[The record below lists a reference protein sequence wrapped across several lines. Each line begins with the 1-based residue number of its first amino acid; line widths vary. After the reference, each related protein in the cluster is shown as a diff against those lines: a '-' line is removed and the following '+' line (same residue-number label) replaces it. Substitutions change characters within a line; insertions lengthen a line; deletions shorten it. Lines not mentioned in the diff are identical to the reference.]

1 MEVPFVIKFIETKW
15 HDKQTLVSVSESEYS
30 LKLEHTGNNVFSA
43 HTTIYPKVDELHFA
57 QLAIKT
63 KHGDKSPPYIAMP
76 NGERKQLES
85 IIDPA
90 SNSVWWVEPA
100 HWDTKQGV
108 WRSEARR
115 TAGRITFFIGN
126 STLKLDIDISEQTK
140 SDLSRYL
147 SDFKAD
153 LWELI
158 LDENSHISGDAK
170 NSQVAA
176 IDQKALALVA
186 SILSNAQTILKKPK
200 VELKEIQ
207 ALKPAKEVRPV
218 PRTFM
223 EICTKGSRKHLTSRA
238 SQPSYNVPENQYVMY
253 VVSCTLN
260 IVKQLVR
267 VAESKA
273 NRFSGAVEK
282 LNERLDSLKDYRSIN
297 RDLVVKDLERLK
309 KRFDTEAIND
319 ELADQLAEINANR
332 YFSPNLSAKGYL
344 RLEKATGSEAEWWA
358 KIKPSLSDD
367 WQQFEQGGYTIFSSG
382 SPYASL
388 FKSYSDYEMVA
399 IIPVPSRRGA
409 ASILRPEFIS
419 QLTLLADSASL
430 RRDKDNFAKL
440 RAHGIELSQN
450 NWKTKLTPE
459 EFSEQEKERATIRKR
474 LSYFA
479 SVREKVGIVLHEL
492 APKIKPFQQVEK
504 EWRQFKVKSK
514 STFPNSMT
522 FVQNPAYQA
531 VHSGFKKLKEQIGLV
546 DEDILLSLEKIE
558 AIGLVNM
565 PLLYERWCLLQ
576 IIKVLTQALRYQPE
590 DNWKRKLIA
599 NIQGNEEQIKIQFT
613 NPSISRTITLQYEP
627 LLDNG
632 KRPDFVLDVE
642 ATTKSGYQIS
652 KRLVVDAKYYSAAYL
667 KHRGGIGGVIHELY
681 SVKDYSEGQENSVFV
696 LHPVLEAVEKVVSPQ
711 EWAKDSYLG
720 ELSMFDWEPAYHERQ
735 ATSYGAVCANPMKS
749 QRYLDE
755 IQRMLG
761 MFLQYGLENNKTFH
775 GESDDTQAINFCVS
789 CGSEKV
795 VDVTNSIRA
804 NQEKRWY
811 QCNECTQFTVYTHCG
826 TCNTRLI
833 KNGEYWTYLSLM
845 PMSSI
850 NIKCPICESP
860 IQHVFSLEACHHS
873 FSG

>member
-1 MEVPFVIKFIETKW
+1 MEAPFVIKFIETKW

-30 LKLEHTGNNVFSA
+30 LKLEHTGNNSFSA
-43 HTTIYPKVDELHFA
+43 HTTIYPKVDELRFA

-63 KHGDKSPPYIAMP
+63 KYGNQSPPYIAMP
-76 NGERKQLES
+76 NGDRKQLES
-85 IIDPA
+85 ITDPA
-90 SNSVWWVEPA
+90 SNAVWWVEPT
-100 HWDTKQGV
+100 HWDAKQRV
-108 WRSEARR
+108 CRSEARR
-115 TAGRITFFIGN
+115 TAGQITFVIGS

-158 LDENSHISGDAK
+158 LDENSHITGDAK

-176 IDQKALALVA
+176 IGQEALSLVA

-200 VELKEIQ
+200 VELKEVQ

-238 SQPSYNVPENQYVMY
+238 SEPSYNVPENQYVLY
-253 VVSCTLN
+253 VVSSTLS

-267 VAESKA
+267 VAESKKS
-273 NRFSGAVEK
+273 RFSGAIEK
-282 LNERLDSLKDYRSIN
+282 LNERLSELKGYKKVN
-297 RDLVVKDLERLK
+297 RDLLVKDLERLK
-309 KRFDTEAIND
+309 RLYDVDYINE
-319 ELADQLAEINANR
+319 ELSKSLALVNTTNKIPSLQTNN
-332 YFSPNLSAKGYL
+332 GYI
-344 RLEKATGSEAEWWA
+344 RLEGVTKERDGWFIQLKYSADGTWQALEDG
-358 KIKPSLSDD
+358 KFTILKPSLPYFRLFQKESEYEIRANLPLSD
-367 WQQFEQGGYTIFSSG
+367 SS
-382 SPYASL
+382 P
-388 FKSYSDYEMVA
+388 
-399 IIPVPSRRGA
+399 R
-409 ASILRPEFIS
+409 ASILTTSYIAQMKICKDSIAIHKARDSFRDQKEKGVNLS
-419 QLTLLADSASL
+419 KNDWKAELT
-430 RRDKDNFAKL
+430 KE
-440 RAHGIELSQN
+440 EL
-450 NWKTKLTPE
+450 T
-459 EFSEQEKERATIRKR
+459 EQEKERTTIRKR

-479 SVREKVGIVLHEL
+479 TEHEKVGIVHQVL

-504 EWRQFKVKSK
+504 ELRQCKVKSK

-531 VHSGFKKLKEQIGLV
+531 VHSGFKKLKEQIGLA
-546 DEDILLSLEKIE
+546 DEDILLSLEKVE

-576 IIKVLTQALRYQPE
+576 IIKVLTHAFRYQPE

-599 NIQGNEEQIKIQFT
+599 NIQGNEEQISIQFF
-613 NPSISRTITLQYEP
+613 NPSVSRTITLQYEP
-627 LLDNG
+627 FLANG

-642 ATTKSGYQIS
+642 AITKSGYQIS

-667 KHRGGIGGVIHELY
+667 KQRGGIGGVIHELY
-681 SVKDYSEGQENSVFV
+681 KVKDYSEGQENNVFV
-696 LHPVLEAVEKVVSPQ
+696 LHPVLDAVEKVVSPQ

-735 ATSYGAVCANPMKS
+735 ATNYGAVCANPMKS

-761 MFLQYGLENNKTFH
+761 MFLQYGIEDNTPTRA
-775 GESDDTQAINFCVS
+775 ESDDTQAINFCVS

-795 VDVTNSIRA
+795 SDVTNSMRS
-804 NQEKRWY
+804 NHQKRWY
-811 QCNECTQFTVYTHCG
+811 RCNECTQFTVYNHCG

-850 NIKCPICESP
+850 NIKCPSCESP
-860 IQHVFSLEACHHS
+860 V
-873 FSG
+873 

>member
-1 MEVPFVIKFIETKW
+1 METPFVIKFIETKW

-30 LKLEHTGNNVFSA
+30 LKLEQTGNNAFSA
-43 HTTIYPKVDELHFA
+43 HTTIYPKVDELRFA

-63 KHGDKSPPYIAMP
+63 KQGDQSPPYIVMP
-76 NGERKQLES
+76 NGDRKQLES
-85 IIDPA
+85 ITDPA
-90 SNSVWWVEPA
+90 SNAVWWVEPA
-100 HWDTKQGV
+100 HWDAKQRV

-115 TAGRITFFIGN
+115 TAGQITFVIGN

-158 LDENSHISGDAK
+158 LDENSHITGDAK

-176 IDQKALALVA
+176 IDQEALSLVA

-238 SQPSYNVPENQYVMY
+238 SEPSYNVPENQYVLY
-253 VVSCTLN
+253 VVLSTLS
-260 IVKQLVR
+260 IVKQLVK
-267 VAESKA
+267 VAESKKS
-273 NRFSGAVEK
+273 RFSGAIEK
-282 LNERLDSLKDYRSIN
+282 LNERLDSLKDYRIIN

-309 KRFDTEAIND
+309 KRFDTEVINA
-319 ELADQLAEINANR
+319 ELASQLGEINANK
-332 YFSPNLSAKGYL
+332 YFSQNHAAKGYL
-344 RLEKATGSEAEWWA
+344 RLEKTTGSENEWWA
-358 KIKPSLSDD
+358 KIKPSQHDD
-367 WQQFEQGGYTIFSSG
+367 WQQFELDGYTIFSSG
-382 SPYASL
+382 EYYASL
-388 FKSYSDYEMVA
+388 FQPYSDYDMVA
-399 IIPVPSRRGA
+399 IMPPPSRRGT
-409 ASILRPEFIS
+409 ASILYPEYIS
-419 QLTLLADSASL
+419 KLTILADSRSL
-430 RRDKDNFAKL
+430 LRDKEKFSKL
-440 RAHGIELSQN
+440 REQGIALNEN
-450 NWKTKLTPE
+450 GWKTKLTPE
-459 EFSEQEKERATIRKR
+459 ELSEQEKERETIRKR

-479 SVREKVGIVLHEL
+479 SEHEKVGIVHQVL

-504 EWRQFKVKSK
+504 EWRQCKVKSK

-531 VHSGFKKLKEQIGLV
+531 VHSGFKKLKEQIGLA

-565 PLLYERWCLLQ
+565 PLIYERWCLLQ
-576 IIKVLTQALRYQPE
+576 IIKVLTQAFRYLPE

-599 NIQGNEEQIKIQFT
+599 NIQGNEEQISIQFF
-613 NPSISRTITLQYEP
+613 NPNVSRKVTLQYEP
-627 LLDNG
+627 FLANG

-642 ATTKSGYQIS
+642 AITKSGNQIS

-667 KHRGGIGGVIHELY
+667 KLRGGIGGVIHELY
-681 SVKDYSEGQENSVFV
+681 NGKDYSECQENSVFV
-696 LHPVLEAVEKVVSPQ
+696 LHPVLDAVEKVVSPQ

-720 ELSMFDWEPAYHERQ
+720 ELSMFDWEPAYHQRQ
-735 ATSYGAVCANPMKS
+735 ATNYGAVCANPMKS

-761 MFLQYGLENNKTFH
+761 MFLQYGIEDNTSFR
-775 GESDDTQAINFCVS
+775 GASDDTALLQS
-789 CGSEKV
+789 
-795 VDVTNSIRA
+795 
-804 NQEKRWY
+804 
-811 QCNECTQFTVYTHCG
+811 
-826 TCNTRLI
+826 
-833 KNGEYWTYLSLM
+833 
-845 PMSSI
+845 
-850 NIKCPICESP
+850 
-860 IQHVFSLEACHHS
+860 
-873 FSG
+873 

>member
-1 MEVPFVIKFIETKW
+1 
-15 HDKQTLVSVSESEYS
+15 
-30 LKLEHTGNNVFSA
+30 
-43 HTTIYPKVDELHFA
+43 
-57 QLAIKT
+57 
-63 KHGDKSPPYIAMP
+63 MP
-76 NGERKQLES
+76 NGDRKQLES
-85 IIDPA
+85 ITDPA
-90 SNSVWWVEPA
+90 SNAVWWVEPA
-100 HWDTKQGV
+100 HWDAKQRV

-115 TAGRITFFIGN
+115 TAGQITFVIGN

-158 LDENSHISGDAK
+158 LDENSHITGDAK

-176 IDQKALALVA
+176 IDQEALSLVA

-238 SQPSYNVPENQYVMY
+238 SEPSYNVPENQYVLY
-253 VVSCTLN
+253 VVSSTLS
-260 IVKQLVR
+260 IVKQLVK
-267 VAESKA
+267 VAESKKS
-273 NRFSGAVEK
+273 RFSGAIEK
-282 LNERLDSLKDYRSIN
+282 LNERLDSLKDYRIIN

-309 KRFDTEAIND
+309 KRFDTEVINA
-319 ELADQLAEINANR
+319 ELASQLGEINANK
-332 YFSPNLSAKGYL
+332 YFSTNHAAKGYL
-344 RLEKATGSEAEWWA
+344 RLEKTTGSENEWWA
-358 KIKPSLSDD
+358 KIKPSQHDD
-367 WQQFEQGGYTIFSSG
+367 WQQFELDGYTIFSSG
-382 SPYASL
+382 EYYASL
-388 FKSYSDYEMVA
+388 FQPYSDYDMVA
-399 IIPVPSRRGA
+399 IMPPPSRRGT
-409 ASILRPEFIS
+409 ASILYPEYIS
-419 QLTLLADSASL
+419 KLTILADSRSL
-430 RRDKDNFAKL
+430 LRDKEKFSKL
-440 RAHGIELSQN
+440 REQGIALNEN
-450 NWKTKLTPE
+450 GWKTKLTPE
-459 EFSEQEKERATIRKR
+459 ELSEQEKERETIRKR

-479 SVREKVGIVLHEL
+479 SEHEKVGIVHQVL

-504 EWRQFKVKSK
+504 EWRQCKVKSK

-531 VHSGFKKLKEQIGLV
+531 VHSGFKKLKEQIGLA

-565 PLLYERWCLLQ
+565 PLIYERWCLLQ
-576 IIKVLTQALRYQPE
+576 IIKVLTQAFRYLPE

-599 NIQGNEEQIKIQFT
+599 NIQGNEEQISIQFF
-613 NPSISRTITLQYEP
+613 NPNVSRKVTLQYEP
-627 LLDNG
+627 FLANG

-642 ATTKSGYQIS
+642 AITKSGNQIS

-667 KHRGGIGGVIHELY
+667 KLRGGIGGVIHELY
-681 SVKDYSEGQENSVFV
+681 NGKDYSECQENSVFV
-696 LHPVLEAVEKVVSPQ
+696 LHPVLDAVEKVVSPQ

-720 ELSMFDWEPAYHERQ
+720 ELSMFDWEPAYHQRQ
-735 ATSYGAVCANPMKS
+735 ATNYGAVCANPMKS

-761 MFLQYGLENNKTFH
+761 MFLQYGIEDNTSFR
-775 GESDDTQAINFCVS
+775 GASDDTHAVNFCVS

-795 VDVTNSIRA
+795 VDVTKSMSSN
-804 NQEKRWY
+804 NQKRWY
-811 QCNECTQFTVYTHCG
+811 RCNECTHFTVYTHCG

-850 NIKCPICESP
+850 NIKCPNCESP
-860 IQHVFSLEACHHS
+860 V
-873 FSG
+873 

>member
-1 MEVPFVIKFIETKW
+1 MEAPFVIKFIETKW
-15 HDKQTLVSVSESEYS
+15 HDKQTLVSVSESKYS
-30 LKLEHTGNNVFSA
+30 LKLEQVGNNAFSA
-43 HTTIYPKVDELHFA
+43 HTTIYPKVDELRFA

-63 KHGDKSPPYIAMP
+63 KHGDQLPPYIAMP
-76 NGERKQLES
+76 NGERRQLES

-90 SNSVWWVEPA
+90 SNAVWWVEPA
-100 HWDTKQGV
+100 HWDAKQRV

-115 TAGRITFFIGN
+115 TAGQITFVIGS
-126 STLKLDIDISEQTK
+126 STLKLDIDISEKTK

-147 SDFKAD
+147 LDFKAD

-158 LDENSHISGDAK
+158 LDENSHITGDAK

-176 IDQKALALVA
+176 IDQEALSLIA
-186 SILSNAQTILKKPK
+186 SILTNAQTILKKPK
-200 VELKEIQ
+200 VELKEVQ

-238 SQPSYNVPENQYVMY
+238 SEPSYNVPENQYVSY
-253 VVSCTLN
+253 VVSSTLS
-260 IVKQLVR
+260 IVKQLAR
-267 VAESKA
+267 VAESKTS
-273 NRFSGAVEK
+273 RFSSAVEK

-297 RDLVVKDLERLK
+297 RDLVVKDLKRLK
-309 KRFDTEAIND
+309 KQCSIE
-319 ELADQLAEINANR
+319 EINHELEDK
-332 YFSPNLSAKGYL
+332 LSQINSNISLQHLNVTTSYVK
-344 RLEKATGSEAEWWA
+344 LENPTNPTNSENKWWA
-358 KIKPSLSDD
+358 KVKYSLHAE
-367 WQQFEQGGYTIFSSG
+367 WQQFEHDGYTILSSG
-382 SPYASL
+382 SMYSSV
-388 FKSYSDYEMVA
+388 FKSNCSYEIDA
-399 IIPVPSRRGA
+399 LFPAPSKRGK
-409 ASILRPEFIS
+409 ASILFPKYIS
-419 QLTLLADSASL
+419 RLTLLSDSLSL
-430 RRDKDNFAKL
+430 QSDRDNFTKL
-440 RAHGIELSQN
+440 RDQGTILNEN
-450 NWKTKLTPE
+450 GWKTKLTPK

-479 SVREKVGIVLHEL
+479 TEREKVRMVHQVL

-504 EWRQFKVKSK
+504 EWRQCKVKSK

-531 VHSGFKKLKEQIGLV
+531 VHSGFKKLKERIGLA

-558 AIGLVNM
+558 AIGLLNM

-590 DNWKRKLIA
+590 ENWKRKLIA
-599 NIQGNEEQIKIQFT
+599 NIQGNEEQISIHFF
-613 NPSISRTITLQYEP
+613 NPSVSRTITLQYEP
-627 LLDNG
+627 FLANG

-642 ATTKSGYQIS
+642 ATTKSGNQIS

-667 KHRGGIGGVIHELY
+667 KQRGGIGGVIHELY
-681 SVKDYSEGQENSVFV
+681 CGKDYSEGQANSVFV
-696 LHPVLEAVEKVVSPQ
+696 LHPVLEAVENVVSPQ

-735 ATSYGAVCANPMKS
+735 ATNYGAVCANPMKS

-761 MFLQYGLENNKTFH
+761 MFLQYGIEDNTQFH

-795 VDVTNSIRA
+795 ADVTTSKRSNH
-804 NQEKRWY
+804 QKRWY
-811 QCNECTQFTVYTHCG
+811 RCSECTQFTVYTHCG
-826 TCNTRLI
+826 TCHTRLI

-850 NIKCPICESP
+850 NIKCPNCESP
-860 IQHVFSLEACHHS
+860 AGRERE
-873 FSG
+873 

>member
-1 MEVPFVIKFIETKW
+1 METPFVIKFIETKW

-30 LKLEHTGNNVFSA
+30 LKLEQTGNNAFSA
-43 HTTIYPKVDELHFA
+43 HTTIYPKVDELRFA

-63 KHGDKSPPYIAMP
+63 KQGDQSPPYIVMP
-76 NGERKQLES
+76 NGDRKQLES
-85 IIDPA
+85 ITDPA
-90 SNSVWWVEPA
+90 SNAVWWVEPA
-100 HWDTKQGV
+100 HWDAKQRV

-115 TAGRITFFIGN
+115 TAGQITFVIGN

-158 LDENSHISGDAK
+158 LDENSHITGDAK

-176 IDQKALALVA
+176 IDQEALSLVA

-238 SQPSYNVPENQYVMY
+238 SEPSYNVPENQYVLY
-253 VVSCTLN
+253 VVLSTLS
-260 IVKQLVR
+260 IVKQLVK
-267 VAESKA
+267 VAESKKS
-273 NRFSGAVEK
+273 RFSGAIEK
-282 LNERLDSLKDYRSIN
+282 LNERLDSLKDYRIIN

-309 KRFDTEAIND
+309 KRFDTEVINA
-319 ELADQLAEINANR
+319 ELASQLGEINANK
-332 YFSPNLSAKGYL
+332 YFSQNHAAKGYL
-344 RLEKATGSEAEWWA
+344 RLEKTTGSENEWWA
-358 KIKPSLSDD
+358 KIKPSQHDD
-367 WQQFEQGGYTIFSSG
+367 WQQFELDGYTIFSSG
-382 SPYASL
+382 EYYASL
-388 FKSYSDYEMVA
+388 FQPYSDYDMVA
-399 IIPVPSRRGA
+399 IMPPPSRRGT
-409 ASILRPEFIS
+409 ASILYPEYIS
-419 QLTLLADSASL
+419 KLTILADSRSL
-430 RRDKDNFAKL
+430 LRDKEKFSKL
-440 RAHGIELSQN
+440 REQGIALNEN
-450 NWKTKLTPE
+450 GWKTKLTPE
-459 EFSEQEKERATIRKR
+459 ELSEQEKERETIRKR

-479 SVREKVGIVLHEL
+479 SEHEKVGIVHQVL

-504 EWRQFKVKSK
+504 EWRQCKVKSK

-531 VHSGFKKLKEQIGLV
+531 VHSGFKKLKEQIGLA

-565 PLLYERWCLLQ
+565 PLIYERWCLLQ
-576 IIKVLTQALRYQPE
+576 IIKVLTQAFRYLPE

-599 NIQGNEEQIKIQFT
+599 NIQGNEEQISIQFF
-613 NPSISRTITLQYEP
+613 NPNVSRKVTLQYEP
-627 LLDNG
+627 FLANG

-642 ATTKSGYQIS
+642 AITKSGNQIS

-667 KHRGGIGGVIHELY
+667 KLRGGIGGVIHELY
-681 SVKDYSEGQENSVFV
+681 NGKDYSECQENSVFV
-696 LHPVLEAVEKVVSPQ
+696 LHPVLDAVEKVVSPQ

-720 ELSMFDWEPAYHERQ
+720 ELSMFDWEPAYHQRQ
-735 ATSYGAVCANPMKS
+735 ATNYGAVCANPMKS

-761 MFLQYGLENNKTFH
+761 MFLQYGIEDNTSFR
-775 GESDDTQAINFCVS
+775 GASDDTHAVNFWALLQS
-789 CGSEKV
+789 
-795 VDVTNSIRA
+795 
-804 NQEKRWY
+804 
-811 QCNECTQFTVYTHCG
+811 
-826 TCNTRLI
+826 
-833 KNGEYWTYLSLM
+833 
-845 PMSSI
+845 
-850 NIKCPICESP
+850 
-860 IQHVFSLEACHHS
+860 
-873 FSG
+873 

>member
-1 MEVPFVIKFIETKW
+1 
-15 HDKQTLVSVSESEYS
+15 
-30 LKLEHTGNNVFSA
+30 
-43 HTTIYPKVDELHFA
+43 
-57 QLAIKT
+57 
-63 KHGDKSPPYIAMP
+63 MP
-76 NGERKQLES
+76 NGDRKQLES
-85 IIDPA
+85 ITDPA
-90 SNSVWWVEPA
+90 SNAVWWVEPA
-100 HWDTKQGV
+100 HWDAKQRV

-115 TAGRITFFIGN
+115 TAGQITFVIGN

-158 LDENSHISGDAK
+158 LDENSHITGDAK

-176 IDQKALALVA
+176 IDQEALSLVA

-238 SQPSYNVPENQYVMY
+238 SEPSYNVPENQYVLY
-253 VVSCTLN
+253 VVLSTLS
-260 IVKQLVR
+260 IVKQLVK
-267 VAESKA
+267 VAESKKS
-273 NRFSGAVEK
+273 RFSGAIEK
-282 LNERLDSLKDYRSIN
+282 LNERLDSLKDYRIIN

-309 KRFDTEAIND
+309 KRFDTEVINA
-319 ELADQLAEINANR
+319 ELASQLGEINANK
-332 YFSPNLSAKGYL
+332 YFSQNHAAKGYL
-344 RLEKATGSEAEWWA
+344 RLEKTTGSENEWWA
-358 KIKPSLSDD
+358 KIKPSQHDD
-367 WQQFEQGGYTIFSSG
+367 WQQFELDGYTIFSSG
-382 SPYASL
+382 EYYASL
-388 FKSYSDYEMVA
+388 FQPYSDYDMVA
-399 IIPVPSRRGA
+399 IMPPPSRRGT
-409 ASILRPEFIS
+409 ASILYPEYIS
-419 QLTLLADSASL
+419 KLTILADSRSL
-430 RRDKDNFAKL
+430 LRDKEKFSKL
-440 RAHGIELSQN
+440 REQGIALNEN
-450 NWKTKLTPE
+450 GWKTKLTPE
-459 EFSEQEKERATIRKR
+459 ELSEQEKERETIRKR

-479 SVREKVGIVLHEL
+479 SEHEKVGIVHQVL

-504 EWRQFKVKSK
+504 EWRQCKVKSK

-531 VHSGFKKLKEQIGLV
+531 VHSGFKKLKEQIGLA

-565 PLLYERWCLLQ
+565 PLIYERWCLLQ
-576 IIKVLTQALRYQPE
+576 IIKVLTQAFRYLPE

-599 NIQGNEEQIKIQFT
+599 NIQGNEEQISIQFF
-613 NPSISRTITLQYEP
+613 NPNVSRKVTLQYEP
-627 LLDNG
+627 FLANG

-642 ATTKSGYQIS
+642 AITKSGNQIS

-667 KHRGGIGGVIHELY
+667 KLRGGIGGVIHELY
-681 SVKDYSEGQENSVFV
+681 NGKDYSECQENSVFV
-696 LHPVLEAVEKVVSPQ
+696 LHPVLDAVEKVVSPQ

-720 ELSMFDWEPAYHERQ
+720 ELSMFDWEPAYHQRQ
-735 ATSYGAVCANPMKS
+735 ATNYGAVCANPMKS

-761 MFLQYGLENNKTFH
+761 MFLQYGIEDNTSFR
-775 GESDDTQAINFCVS
+775 GASDDTHAVNFCVS

-795 VDVTNSIRA
+795 VDVTKSMSSN
-804 NQEKRWY
+804 NQKRWY
-811 QCNECTQFTVYTHCG
+811 RCNECTHFTVYTHCG

-850 NIKCPICESP
+850 NIKCPNCESP
-860 IQHVFSLEACHHS
+860 V
-873 FSG
+873 

>member
-1 MEVPFVIKFIETKW
+1 METPFVIKFIETKW

-30 LKLEHTGNNVFSA
+30 LKLEQTGNNAFSA
-43 HTTIYPKVDELHFA
+43 HTTIYPKVDELRFA

-63 KHGDKSPPYIAMP
+63 KQGDQSPPYIVMP
-76 NGERKQLES
+76 NGDRKQLES
-85 IIDPA
+85 ITDPA
-90 SNSVWWVEPA
+90 SNAVWWVEPA
-100 HWDTKQGV
+100 HWDAKQRV

-115 TAGRITFFIGN
+115 TAGQITFVIGN

-158 LDENSHISGDAK
+158 LDENSHITGDAK

-176 IDQKALALVA
+176 IDQEALSLVA

-238 SQPSYNVPENQYVMY
+238 SEPSYNVPENQYVLY
-253 VVSCTLN
+253 VVLSTLS
-260 IVKQLVR
+260 IVKQLVK
-267 VAESKA
+267 VAESKKS
-273 NRFSGAVEK
+273 RFSGAIEK
-282 LNERLDSLKDYRSIN
+282 LNERLDSLKDYRIIN

-309 KRFDTEAIND
+309 KRFDTEVINA
-319 ELADQLAEINANR
+319 ELASQLGEINANK
-332 YFSPNLSAKGYL
+332 YFSQNHAAKGYL
-344 RLEKATGSEAEWWA
+344 RLEKTTGSENEWWA
-358 KIKPSLSDD
+358 KIKPSQHDD
-367 WQQFEQGGYTIFSSG
+367 WQQFELDGYTIFSSG
-382 SPYASL
+382 EYYASL
-388 FKSYSDYEMVA
+388 FQPYSDYDMVA
-399 IIPVPSRRGA
+399 IMPPPSRRGT
-409 ASILRPEFIS
+409 ASILYPEYIS
-419 QLTLLADSASL
+419 KLTILADSRSL
-430 RRDKDNFAKL
+430 LRDKEKFSKL
-440 RAHGIELSQN
+440 REQGIALNEN
-450 NWKTKLTPE
+450 GWKTKLTPE
-459 EFSEQEKERATIRKR
+459 ELSEQEKERETIRKR

-479 SVREKVGIVLHEL
+479 SEHEKVGIVHQVL

-504 EWRQFKVKSK
+504 EWRQCKVKSK

-531 VHSGFKKLKEQIGLV
+531 VHSGFKKLKEQIGLA

-565 PLLYERWCLLQ
+565 PLIYERWCLLQ
-576 IIKVLTQALRYQPE
+576 IIKVLTQAFRYLPE

-599 NIQGNEEQIKIQFT
+599 NIQGNEEQISIQFF
-613 NPSISRTITLQYEP
+613 NPNVSRKVTLQYEP
-627 LLDNG
+627 FLANG

-642 ATTKSGYQIS
+642 AITKSGNQIS

-667 KHRGGIGGVIHELY
+667 KLRGGIGGVIHELY
-681 SVKDYSEGQENSVFV
+681 NGKDYSECQENSVFV
-696 LHPVLEAVEKVVSPQ
+696 LHPVLDAVEKVVSPQ

-720 ELSMFDWEPAYHERQ
+720 ELSMFDWEPAYHQRQ
-735 ATSYGAVCANPMKS
+735 ATNYGAVCANPMKS

-761 MFLQYGLENNKTFH
+761 MFLQYGIEDNTSFR
-775 GESDDTQAINFCVS
+775 GASDDTHAVNFCVS

-795 VDVTNSIRA
+795 VDVTKSMSSN
-804 NQEKRWY
+804 NQKRWY
-811 QCNECTQFTVYTHCG
+811 RCNECTHFTVYTH
-826 TCNTRLI
+826 
-833 KNGEYWTYLSLM
+833 
-845 PMSSI
+845 
-850 NIKCPICESP
+850 
-860 IQHVFSLEACHHS
+860 
-873 FSG
+873 

>member
-1 MEVPFVIKFIETKW
+1 METPFVIKFIETKW

-30 LKLEHTGNNVFSA
+30 LKLEQTGNNAFSA
-43 HTTIYPKVDELHFA
+43 HTTIYPKVDELRFA

-63 KHGDKSPPYIAMP
+63 KQGDQSPPYIVMP
-76 NGERKQLES
+76 NGDRKQLES
-85 IIDPA
+85 ITDPA
-90 SNSVWWVEPA
+90 SNAVWWVEPA
-100 HWDTKQGV
+100 HWDAKQRV

-115 TAGRITFFIGN
+115 TAGQITFVIGN

-158 LDENSHISGDAK
+158 LDENSHITGDAK

-176 IDQKALALVA
+176 IDQEALSLVA

-238 SQPSYNVPENQYVMY
+238 SEPSYNVPENQYVLY
-253 VVSCTLN
+253 VVLSTLS
-260 IVKQLVR
+260 IVKQLVK
-267 VAESKA
+267 VAESKKS
-273 NRFSGAVEK
+273 RFSGAIEK
-282 LNERLDSLKDYRSIN
+282 LNERLDSLKDYRIIN

-309 KRFDTEAIND
+309 KRFDTEVINA
-319 ELADQLAEINANR
+319 ELASQLGEINANK
-332 YFSPNLSAKGYL
+332 YFSQNHAAKGYL
-344 RLEKATGSEAEWWA
+344 RLEKTTGSENEWWA
-358 KIKPSLSDD
+358 KIKPSQHDD
-367 WQQFEQGGYTIFSSG
+367 WQQFELDGYTIFSSG
-382 SPYASL
+382 EYYASL
-388 FKSYSDYEMVA
+388 FQPYSDYDMVA
-399 IIPVPSRRGA
+399 IMPPPSRRGT
-409 ASILRPEFIS
+409 ASILYPEYIS
-419 QLTLLADSASL
+419 KLTILADSRSL
-430 RRDKDNFAKL
+430 LRDKEKFSKL
-440 RAHGIELSQN
+440 REQGIALNEN
-450 NWKTKLTPE
+450 GWKTKLTPE
-459 EFSEQEKERATIRKR
+459 ELSEQEKERETIRKR

-479 SVREKVGIVLHEL
+479 SEHEKVGIVHQVL

-504 EWRQFKVKSK
+504 EWRQCKVKSK

-531 VHSGFKKLKEQIGLV
+531 VHSGFKKLKEQIGLA

-565 PLLYERWCLLQ
+565 PLIYERWCLLQ
-576 IIKVLTQALRYQPE
+576 IIKVLTQAFRYLPE

-599 NIQGNEEQIKIQFT
+599 NIQGNEEQISIQFF
-613 NPSISRTITLQYEP
+613 NPNVSRKVTLQYEP
-627 LLDNG
+627 FLANG

-642 ATTKSGYQIS
+642 AITKSGNQIS

-667 KHRGGIGGVIHELY
+667 KLRGGIGGVIHELY
-681 SVKDYSEGQENSVFV
+681 NGKDYSECQENSVFV
-696 LHPVLEAVEKVVSPQ
+696 LHPVLDAVEKVVSPQ

-720 ELSMFDWEPAYHERQ
+720 ELSMFDWEPAYHQRQ
-735 ATSYGAVCANPMKS
+735 ATNYGAVCANPMKS

-761 MFLQYGLENNKTFH
+761 MFLQYGIEDNTSFR
-775 GESDDTQAINFCVS
+775 GASD
-789 CGSEKV
+789 
-795 VDVTNSIRA
+795 
-804 NQEKRWY
+804 
-811 QCNECTQFTVYTHCG
+811 
-826 TCNTRLI
+826 
-833 KNGEYWTYLSLM
+833 
-845 PMSSI
+845 
-850 NIKCPICESP
+850 
-860 IQHVFSLEACHHS
+860 
-873 FSG
+873 

>member
-1 MEVPFVIKFIETKW
+1 MEAPFVIKFIETKW

-30 LKLEHTGNNVFSA
+30 LKLEQTGNNAFSA
-43 HTTIYPKVDELHFA
+43 HTTIYPKVDELRFA

-63 KHGDKSPPYIAMP
+63 KHGDQSPPYIVMP
-76 NGERKQLES
+76 NGDRKQLES
-85 IIDPA
+85 ITDPA
-90 SNSVWWVEPA
+90 SNAVWWVEPA
-100 HWDTKQGV
+100 HWDAKQRV

-115 TAGRITFFIGN
+115 TAGQITFVIGN

-158 LDENSHISGDAK
+158 LDENSHITGDAK

-176 IDQKALALVA
+176 IDQEALSLVA

-238 SQPSYNVPENQYVMY
+238 SEPSYNVPENQYVLY
-253 VVSCTLN
+253 VVSSTLS

-267 VAESKA
+267 VAESKT

-282 LNERLDSLKDYRSIN
+282 LNERLSELKGYKKVN
-297 RDLVVKDLERLK
+297 RDLLVKDLERLK
-309 KRFDTEAIND
+309 RLYDVDYINE
-319 ELADQLAEINANR
+319 ELSKSLALVNTTNKIPSLQTNN
-332 YFSPNLSAKGYL
+332 GYI
-344 RLEKATGSEAEWWA
+344 RLEGTTKERDGWFIQLKYSADGTWQALEDG
-358 KIKPSLSDD
+358 KFTILKPSLPYFRLFQKESEYEIRANLPLSD
-367 WQQFEQGGYTIFSSG
+367 SS
-382 SPYASL
+382 P
-388 FKSYSDYEMVA
+388 
-399 IIPVPSRRGA
+399 R
-409 ASILRPEFIS
+409 ASILTTSYIAQMKICKDSIAIQKARDSFRDQKEKGVNLS
-419 QLTLLADSASL
+419 KNDWKAELT
-430 RRDKDNFAKL
+430 KE
-440 RAHGIELSQN
+440 EL
-450 NWKTKLTPE
+450 T
-459 EFSEQEKERATIRKR
+459 EQEKERTTIRKR
-474 LSYFA
+474 ISYFA
-479 SVREKVGIVLHEL
+479 NEHEKVGIVHQVL

-504 EWRQFKVKSK
+504 ELRQCKVKSK

-531 VHSGFKKLKEQIGLV
+531 VHSGFKKLKEQIGLA

-576 IIKVLTQALRYQPE
+576 IIKVLTQAFRYQPE

-599 NIQGNEEQIKIQFT
+599 NIQGNDEQISIQFF
-613 NPSISRTITLQYEP
+613 NPSVSRAITLQYEP
-627 LLDNG
+627 FLANG

-642 ATTKSGYQIS
+642 AITKSGNQIS

-667 KHRGGIGGVIHELY
+667 KQRGGIGGVIYELY
-681 SVKDYSEGQENSVFV
+681 NGKDYSECQENSVFV
-696 LHPVLEAVEKVVSPQ
+696 LHPVLDAVEKVVPPQ

-720 ELSMFDWEPAYHERQ
+720 ELSMFDWEPAHHQRQ
-735 ATSYGAVCANPMKS
+735 ATNYGAVCANPMKS

-761 MFLQYGLENNKTFH
+761 MFLQYGIEDNRPSH
-775 GESDDTQAINFCVS
+775 GDSDDVRAVNFCVS

-795 VDVTNSIRA
+795 TDVTNSIRS
-804 NQEKRWY
+804 NQQKRWY
-811 QCNECTQFTVYTHCG
+811 RCNECTQFTVYTHCG
-826 TCNTRLI
+826 NCNTRLI

-850 NIKCPICESP
+850 NIKCPSCESP
-860 IQHVFSLEACHHS
+860 V
-873 FSG
+873 

>member
-1 MEVPFVIKFIETKW
+1 M
-15 HDKQTLVSVSESEYS
+15 
-30 LKLEHTGNNVFSA
+30 
-43 HTTIYPKVDELHFA
+43 
-57 QLAIKT
+57 
-63 KHGDKSPPYIAMP
+63 
-76 NGERKQLES
+76 
-85 IIDPA
+85 
-90 SNSVWWVEPA
+90 
-100 HWDTKQGV
+100 

-115 TAGRITFFIGN
+115 TAGQITFVIGN

-158 LDENSHISGDAK
+158 LDENSHITGDAK

-176 IDQKALALVA
+176 IDQEALSLVA

-238 SQPSYNVPENQYVMY
+238 SEPSYNVPENQYVLY
-253 VVSCTLN
+253 VVLSTLS
-260 IVKQLVR
+260 IVKQLVK
-267 VAESKA
+267 VAESKKS
-273 NRFSGAVEK
+273 RFSGAIEK
-282 LNERLDSLKDYRSIN
+282 LNERLDSLKDYRIIN

-309 KRFDTEAIND
+309 KRFDTEVINA
-319 ELADQLAEINANR
+319 ELASQLGEINANK
-332 YFSPNLSAKGYL
+332 YFSQNHAAKGYL
-344 RLEKATGSEAEWWA
+344 RLEKTTGSENEWWA
-358 KIKPSLSDD
+358 KIKPSQHDD
-367 WQQFEQGGYTIFSSG
+367 WQQFELDGYTIFSSG
-382 SPYASL
+382 EYYASL
-388 FKSYSDYEMVA
+388 FQPYSDYDMVA
-399 IIPVPSRRGA
+399 IMPPPSRRGT
-409 ASILRPEFIS
+409 ASILYPEYIS
-419 QLTLLADSASL
+419 KLTILADSRSL
-430 RRDKDNFAKL
+430 LRDKEKFSKL
-440 RAHGIELSQN
+440 REQGIALNEN
-450 NWKTKLTPE
+450 GWKTKLTPE
-459 EFSEQEKERATIRKR
+459 ELSEQEKERETIRKR

-479 SVREKVGIVLHEL
+479 SEHEKVGIVHQVL

-504 EWRQFKVKSK
+504 EWRQCKVKSK

-531 VHSGFKKLKEQIGLV
+531 VHSGFKKLKEQIGLA

-565 PLLYERWCLLQ
+565 PLIYERWCLLQ
-576 IIKVLTQALRYQPE
+576 IIKVLTQAFRYLPE

-599 NIQGNEEQIKIQFT
+599 NIQGNEEQISIQFF
-613 NPSISRTITLQYEP
+613 NPNVSRKVTLQYEP
-627 LLDNG
+627 FLANG

-642 ATTKSGYQIS
+642 AITKSGNQIS

-667 KHRGGIGGVIHELY
+667 KLRGGIGGVIHELY
-681 SVKDYSEGQENSVFV
+681 NGKDYSECQENSVFV
-696 LHPVLEAVEKVVSPQ
+696 LHPVLDAVEKVVSPQ

-720 ELSMFDWEPAYHERQ
+720 ELSMFDWEPAYHQRQ
-735 ATSYGAVCANPMKS
+735 ATNYGAVCANPMKS

-761 MFLQYGLENNKTFH
+761 MFLQYGIEDNTSFR
-775 GESDDTQAINFCVS
+775 GASDDTHAVNFCVS

-795 VDVTNSIRA
+795 VDVTKSMSSN
-804 NQEKRWY
+804 NQKRWY
-811 QCNECTQFTVYTHCG
+811 RCNECTHFTVYTHCG

-850 NIKCPICESP
+850 NIKCPNCESP
-860 IQHVFSLEACHHS
+860 V
-873 FSG
+873 

>member
-1 MEVPFVIKFIETKW
+1 
-15 HDKQTLVSVSESEYS
+15 
-30 LKLEHTGNNVFSA
+30 
-43 HTTIYPKVDELHFA
+43 
-57 QLAIKT
+57 KT
-63 KHGDKSPPYIAMP
+63 KQGDQSPPYIVMP
-76 NGERKQLES
+76 NGDRKQLES
-85 IIDPA
+85 ITDPA
-90 SNSVWWVEPA
+90 SNAVWWVEPA
-100 HWDTKQGV
+100 HWDAKQRV

-115 TAGRITFFIGN
+115 TAGQITFVIGN

-158 LDENSHISGDAK
+158 LDENSHITGDAK

-176 IDQKALALVA
+176 IDQEALSLVA

-238 SQPSYNVPENQYVMY
+238 SEPSYNVPENQYVLY
-253 VVSCTLN
+253 VVLSTLS
-260 IVKQLVR
+260 IVKQLVK
-267 VAESKA
+267 VAESKKS
-273 NRFSGAVEK
+273 RFSGAIEK
-282 LNERLDSLKDYRSIN
+282 LNERLDSLKDYRIIN

-309 KRFDTEAIND
+309 KRFDTEVINA
-319 ELADQLAEINANR
+319 ELASQLGEINANK
-332 YFSPNLSAKGYL
+332 YFSQNHAAKGYL
-344 RLEKATGSEAEWWA
+344 RLEKTTGSENEWWA
-358 KIKPSLSDD
+358 KIKPSQHDD
-367 WQQFEQGGYTIFSSG
+367 WQQFELDGYTIFSSG
-382 SPYASL
+382 EYYASL
-388 FKSYSDYEMVA
+388 FQPYSDYDMVA
-399 IIPVPSRRGA
+399 IMPPPSRRGT
-409 ASILRPEFIS
+409 ASILYPEYIS
-419 QLTLLADSASL
+419 KLTILADSRSL
-430 RRDKDNFAKL
+430 LRDKEKFSKL
-440 RAHGIELSQN
+440 REQGIALNEN
-450 NWKTKLTPE
+450 GWKTKLTPE
-459 EFSEQEKERATIRKR
+459 ELSEQEKERETIRKR

-479 SVREKVGIVLHEL
+479 SEHEKVGIVHQVL

-504 EWRQFKVKSK
+504 EWRQCKVKSK

-531 VHSGFKKLKEQIGLV
+531 VHSGFKKLKEQIGLA

-565 PLLYERWCLLQ
+565 PLIYERWCLLQ
-576 IIKVLTQALRYQPE
+576 IIKVLTQAFRYLPE

-599 NIQGNEEQIKIQFT
+599 NIQGNEEQISIQFF
-613 NPSISRTITLQYEP
+613 NPNVSRKVTLQYEP
-627 LLDNG
+627 FLANG

-642 ATTKSGYQIS
+642 AITKSGNQIS

-667 KHRGGIGGVIHELY
+667 KLRGGIGGVIHELY
-681 SVKDYSEGQENSVFV
+681 NGKDYSECQENSVFV
-696 LHPVLEAVEKVVSPQ
+696 LHPVLDAVEKVVSPQ

-720 ELSMFDWEPAYHERQ
+720 ELSMFDWEPAYHQRQ
-735 ATSYGAVCANPMKS
+735 ATNYGAVCANPMKS

-761 MFLQYGLENNKTFH
+761 MFLQYGIEDNTSFR
-775 GESDDTQAINFCVS
+775 GASDDTHAVNFCVS

-795 VDVTNSIRA
+795 VDVTKSMSSN
-804 NQEKRWY
+804 NQKRWY
-811 QCNECTQFTVYTHCG
+811 RCNECTHFTVYTHCG

-850 NIKCPICESP
+850 NIKCPNCESP
-860 IQHVFSLEACHHS
+860 V
-873 FSG
+873 

>member
-1 MEVPFVIKFIETKW
+1 M
-15 HDKQTLVSVSESEYS
+15 
-30 LKLEHTGNNVFSA
+30 
-43 HTTIYPKVDELHFA
+43 
-57 QLAIKT
+57 
-63 KHGDKSPPYIAMP
+63 
-76 NGERKQLES
+76 
-85 IIDPA
+85 
-90 SNSVWWVEPA
+90 
-100 HWDTKQGV
+100 

-115 TAGRITFFIGN
+115 TAGQITFVIGN

-158 LDENSHISGDAK
+158 LDENSHITGDAK

-176 IDQKALALVA
+176 IDQEALSLVA

-238 SQPSYNVPENQYVMY
+238 SEPSYNVPENQYVLY
-253 VVSCTLN
+253 VVSSTLS
-260 IVKQLVR
+260 IVKQLVK
-267 VAESKA
+267 VAESKKS
-273 NRFSGAVEK
+273 RFSGAIEK
-282 LNERLDSLKDYRSIN
+282 LNERLDSLKDYRIIN

-309 KRFDTEAIND
+309 KRFDTEVINA
-319 ELADQLAEINANR
+319 ELASQLGEINANK
-332 YFSPNLSAKGYL
+332 YFSTNHAAKGYL
-344 RLEKATGSEAEWWA
+344 RLEKTTGSENEWWA
-358 KIKPSLSDD
+358 KIKPSQHDD
-367 WQQFEQGGYTIFSSG
+367 WQQFELDGYTIFSSG
-382 SPYASL
+382 EYYASL
-388 FKSYSDYEMVA
+388 FQPYSDYDMVA
-399 IIPVPSRRGA
+399 IMPPPSRRGT
-409 ASILRPEFIS
+409 ASILYPEYIS
-419 QLTLLADSASL
+419 KLTILADSRSL
-430 RRDKDNFAKL
+430 LRDKEKFSKL
-440 RAHGIELSQN
+440 REQGIALNEN
-450 NWKTKLTPE
+450 GWKTKLTPE
-459 EFSEQEKERATIRKR
+459 ELSEQEKERETIRKR

-479 SVREKVGIVLHEL
+479 SEHEKVGIVHQVL

-504 EWRQFKVKSK
+504 EWRQCKVKSK

-531 VHSGFKKLKEQIGLV
+531 VHSGFKKLKEQIGLA

-565 PLLYERWCLLQ
+565 PLIYERWCLLQ
-576 IIKVLTQALRYQPE
+576 IIKVLTQAFRYLPE

-599 NIQGNEEQIKIQFT
+599 NIQGNEEQISIQFF
-613 NPSISRTITLQYEP
+613 NPNVSRKVTLQYEP
-627 LLDNG
+627 FLANG

-642 ATTKSGYQIS
+642 AITKSGNQIS

-667 KHRGGIGGVIHELY
+667 KLRGGIGGVIHELY
-681 SVKDYSEGQENSVFV
+681 NGKDYSECQENSVFV
-696 LHPVLEAVEKVVSPQ
+696 LHPVLDAVEKVVSPQ

-720 ELSMFDWEPAYHERQ
+720 ELSMFDWEPAYHQRQ
-735 ATSYGAVCANPMKS
+735 ATNYGAVCANPMKS

-761 MFLQYGLENNKTFH
+761 MFLQYGIEDNTSFR
-775 GESDDTQAINFCVS
+775 GASDDTHAVNFCVS

-795 VDVTNSIRA
+795 VDVTKSMSSN
-804 NQEKRWY
+804 NQKRWY
-811 QCNECTQFTVYTHCG
+811 RCNECTHFTVYTHCG

-850 NIKCPICESP
+850 NIKCPNCESP
-860 IQHVFSLEACHHS
+860 V
-873 FSG
+873 

>member
-1 MEVPFVIKFIETKW
+1 
-15 HDKQTLVSVSESEYS
+15 
-30 LKLEHTGNNVFSA
+30 
-43 HTTIYPKVDELHFA
+43 
-57 QLAIKT
+57 
-63 KHGDKSPPYIAMP
+63 PPYIVMP
-76 NGERKQLES
+76 NGDRKQLES
-85 IIDPA
+85 ITDPA
-90 SNSVWWVEPA
+90 SNAVWWVEPA
-100 HWDTKQGV
+100 HWDAKQRV

-115 TAGRITFFIGN
+115 TAGQITFVIGN

-158 LDENSHISGDAK
+158 LDENSHITGDAK

-176 IDQKALALVA
+176 IDQEALSLVA

-238 SQPSYNVPENQYVMY
+238 SEPSYNVPENQYVLY
-253 VVSCTLN
+253 VVLSTLS
-260 IVKQLVR
+260 IVKQLVK
-267 VAESKA
+267 VAESKKS
-273 NRFSGAVEK
+273 RFSGAIEK
-282 LNERLDSLKDYRSIN
+282 LNERLDSLKDYRIIN

-309 KRFDTEAIND
+309 KRFDTEVINA
-319 ELADQLAEINANR
+319 ELASQLGEINANK
-332 YFSPNLSAKGYL
+332 YFSQNHAAKGYL
-344 RLEKATGSEAEWWA
+344 RLEKTTGSENEWWA
-358 KIKPSLSDD
+358 KIKPSQHDD
-367 WQQFEQGGYTIFSSG
+367 WQQFELDGYTIFSSG
-382 SPYASL
+382 EYYASL
-388 FKSYSDYEMVA
+388 FQPYSDYDMVA
-399 IIPVPSRRGA
+399 IMPPPSRRGT
-409 ASILRPEFIS
+409 ASILYPEYIS
-419 QLTLLADSASL
+419 KLTILADSRSL
-430 RRDKDNFAKL
+430 LRDKEKFSKL
-440 RAHGIELSQN
+440 REQGIALNEN
-450 NWKTKLTPE
+450 GWKTKLTPE
-459 EFSEQEKERATIRKR
+459 ELSEQEKERETIRKR

-479 SVREKVGIVLHEL
+479 SEHEKVGIVHQVL

-504 EWRQFKVKSK
+504 EWRQCKVKSK

-531 VHSGFKKLKEQIGLV
+531 VHSGFKKLKEQIGLA

-565 PLLYERWCLLQ
+565 PLIYERWCLLQ
-576 IIKVLTQALRYQPE
+576 IIKVLTQAFRYLPE

-599 NIQGNEEQIKIQFT
+599 NIQGNEEQISIQFF
-613 NPSISRTITLQYEP
+613 NPNVSRKVTLQYEP
-627 LLDNG
+627 FLANG

-642 ATTKSGYQIS
+642 AITKSGNQIS

-667 KHRGGIGGVIHELY
+667 KLRGGIGGVIHELY
-681 SVKDYSEGQENSVFV
+681 NGKDYSECQENSVFV
-696 LHPVLEAVEKVVSPQ
+696 LHPVLDAVEKVVSPQ

-720 ELSMFDWEPAYHERQ
+720 ELSMFDWEPAYHQRQ
-735 ATSYGAVCANPMKS
+735 ATNYGAVCANPMKS

-761 MFLQYGLENNKTFH
+761 MFLQYGIEDNTSFR
-775 GESDDTQAINFCVS
+775 GASDDTHAVNFCVS

-795 VDVTNSIRA
+795 VDVTKSMSSN
-804 NQEKRWY
+804 NQKRWY
-811 QCNECTQFTVYTHCG
+811 RCNECTHFTVYTHCG

-850 NIKCPICESP
+850 NIKCPNCESP
-860 IQHVFSLEACHHS
+860 V
-873 FSG
+873 

>member
-1 MEVPFVIKFIETKW
+1 MEAPFVIKFIETKW

-30 LKLEHTGNNVFSA
+30 LKLEQTGNNAFSA
-43 HTTIYPKVDELHFA
+43 HTTIYPKVDELRFA

-63 KHGDKSPPYIAMP
+63 KHGDQSPPYIAMP
-76 NGERKQLES
+76 NGDRKQLES
-85 IIDPA
+85 ITDPA
-90 SNSVWWVEPA
+90 SNAVWWVEPA
-100 HWDTKQGV
+100 HWDAKQRV
-108 WRSEARR
+108 WRSEAWR
-115 TAGRITFFIGN
+115 TAGQITFVIGN

-158 LDENSHISGDAK
+158 LDENSHITGDAK

-176 IDQKALALVA
+176 IDQEALSLVA

-200 VELKEIQ
+200 VELKEVQ

-238 SQPSYNVPENQYVMY
+238 SEPSYNVPENQYVLY
-253 VVSCTLN
+253 VVSSTLN

-267 VAESKA
+267 VAESKKS
-273 NRFSGAVEK
+273 RFSGAIEK
-282 LNERLDSLKDYRSIN
+282 LNERLEGLKDYRTIN

-309 KRFDTEAIND
+309 KRFDTEAINN
-319 ELADQLAEINANR
+319 ELASQLVEINANK
-332 YFSPNLSAKGYL
+332 YFSLNHAAKGYL
-344 RLEKATGSEAEWWA
+344 RLENATDSENEWWA
-358 KIKPSLSDD
+358 KIKPSLHDN
-367 WQQFEQGGYTIFSSG
+367 WQKFELNGYTIFSPG
-382 SPYASL
+382 EHYASL
-388 FKSYSDYEMVA
+388 FKPYSDYEMEA
-399 IIPVPSRRGA
+399 IMPRPSRRGR
-409 ASILRPEFIS
+409 ASILYPEHVFR
-419 QLTLLADSASL
+419 LTLLSDSPSL
-430 RRDKDNFAKL
+430 QRDRDNFAKL
-440 RAHGIELSQN
+440 RDQGIALNEN
-450 NWKTKLTPE
+450 GWKTKLTQE
-459 EFSEQEKERATIRKR
+459 ELSEQEKERATIRKR

-479 SVREKVGIVLHEL
+479 TEREKVGMVHQAL

-504 EWRQFKVKSK
+504 EWRQCKVKSK

-531 VHSGFKKLKEQIGLV
+531 VHSGFKKLKEQIGLA

-576 IIKVLTQALRYQPE
+576 IIKVLTQAFRYQLE
-590 DNWKRKLIA
+590 ENWKRKLIA
-599 NIQGNEEQIKIQFT
+599 NIQGNDEQISIQFF
-613 NPSISRTITLQYEP
+613 NPSVLRTITLQYEP
-627 LLDNG
+627 FLANG
-632 KRPDFVLDVE
+632 KRPDFVLDVV
-642 ATTKSGYQIS
+642 ATTKSSHQIS
-652 KRLVVDAKYYSAAYL
+652 KRLVIDAKYYSAAYL

-681 SVKDYSEGQENSVFV
+681 SGKNYSEDHENSVFV
-696 LHPVLEAVEKVVSPQ
+696 LHPVLDAVEKVVSPQ
-711 EWAKDSYLG
+711 EWAKCSYLG
-720 ELSMFDWEPAYHERQ
+720 ELSMFDWEPKYHQRQ
-735 ATSYGAVCANPMKS
+735 ATNYGAVCANPMKS

-761 MFLQYGLENNKTFH
+761 MFLQYGIEDNTPSRA
-775 GESDDTQAINFCVS
+775 ESDDTQAINFCVS

-795 VDVTNSIRA
+795 SDVTNSMRS
-804 NQEKRWY
+804 NHQKRWY
-811 QCNECTQFTVYTHCG
+811 RCNECTQFTVYNHCG
-826 TCNTRLI
+826 TCKTRLI

-850 NIKCPICESP
+850 NIKCPNCESP
-860 IQHVFSLEACHHS
+860 V
-873 FSG
+873 

>member
-1 MEVPFVIKFIETKW
+1 MEAPFVIKFIETKW
-15 HDKQTLVSVSESEYS
+15 HDKQTLVSVSESEYP
-30 LKLEHTGNNVFSA
+30 LKLEHTGNNSFSA
-43 HTTIYPKVDELHFA
+43 HTTIYPKVDELRFA
-57 QLAIKT
+57 QLAIKA
-63 KHGDKSPPYIAMP
+63 KQGYQSPPYIVMP
-76 NGERKQLES
+76 NGDRKQLES

-90 SNSVWWVEPA
+90 SNAVWWVEPA
-100 HWDTKQGV
+100 HWDAKQRV

-115 TAGRITFFIGN
+115 TAGQIAFVIGS

-158 LDENSHISGDAK
+158 LDENSHITGDAK
-170 NSQVAA
+170 NSKVAA
-176 IDQKALALVA
+176 IDQEALSLVA
-186 SILSNAQTILKKPK
+186 SILTNAQTILKKPK
-200 VELKEIQ
+200 VELKEVQ

-238 SQPSYNVPENQYVMY
+238 SEPSYNVPENQYVLY
-253 VVSCTLN
+253 VVSSTLS

-267 VAESKA
+267 VAESKK
-273 NRFSGAVEK
+273 NRFSGAIEK
-282 LNERLDSLKDYRSIN
+282 LNERLSELKSYKKVN
-297 RDLVVKDLERLK
+297 RDLLVKDLERLK
-309 KRFDTEAIND
+309 RLYDVDYINE
-319 ELADQLAEINANR
+319 ELSKSLALVNMTNKIPSLQTNN
-332 YFSPNLSAKGYL
+332 GYI
-344 RLEKATGSEAEWWA
+344 RLEGATKERDGWFIQLKYSADGTWQA
-358 KIKPSLSDD
+358 LDDGKFTILKPSLPYFRLFQKESEYEIRANLPLSD
-367 WQQFEQGGYTIFSSG
+367 SS
-382 SPYASL
+382 P
-388 FKSYSDYEMVA
+388 
-399 IIPVPSRRGA
+399 R
-409 ASILRPEFIS
+409 ASILTTSYIAQMKICKDSIAIQKARDSFRDQKEKGVNLS
-419 QLTLLADSASL
+419 KNDWKAELT
-430 RRDKDNFAKL
+430 KE
-440 RAHGIELSQN
+440 EL
-450 NWKTKLTPE
+450 T
-459 EFSEQEKERATIRKR
+459 EQEKERTTIRKR

-479 SVREKVGIVLHEL
+479 TEHEKVGMVHQAL

-504 EWRQFKVKSK
+504 EWRQCKVKSK

-531 VHSGFKKLKEQIGLV
+531 VHSGFKKLKEQIGLA

-576 IIKVLTQALRYQPE
+576 IIKVLTHAFRYLPE

-599 NIQGNEEQIKIQFT
+599 NIQGNEEQISIQFF
-613 NPSISRTITLQYEP
+613 NPSVSRTITLQYEP
-627 LLDNG
+627 FLANG

-642 ATTKSGYQIS
+642 ATTKSGSQIS

-667 KHRGGIGGVIHELY
+667 KHRGGIGGVIQELY
-681 SVKDYSEGQENSVFV
+681 GGKDYSEGQENNVFV
-696 LHPVLEAVEKVVSPQ
+696 LHPVLYAVEKVVSPQ

-720 ELSMFDWEPAYHERQ
+720 ELSMFDWEPAYHERK
-735 ATSYGAVCANPMKS
+735 ATNYGAVCANPMKS

-761 MFLQYGLENNKTFH
+761 MFLQYGIEDNTPSRA
-775 GESDDTQAINFCVS
+775 ESDDTQAINFCVS

-795 VDVTNSIRA
+795 SDVTNSMRS
-804 NQEKRWY
+804 NHQKRWY
-811 QCNECTQFTVYTHCG
+811 RCNECTQFTVYNHCG

-850 NIKCPICESP
+850 NIKCPSCESP
-860 IQHVFSLEACHHS
+860 V
-873 FSG
+873 

>member
-1 MEVPFVIKFIETKW
+1 MEAPFVIKFIETKW

-43 HTTIYPKVDELHFA
+43 HSTIYPKVDELRFA
-57 QLAIKT
+57 HLAIKT
-63 KHGDKSPPYIAMP
+63 KPGDKSTPYIAMP
-76 NGERKQLES
+76 NGEKKQLES

-90 SNSVWWVEPA
+90 SNSVWWVEA
-100 HWDTKQGV
+100 DLWDAKQRV

-115 TAGRITFFIGN
+115 TAGQITFVIGN
-126 STLKLDIDISEQTK
+126 STLKLDIDISEQSK
-140 SDLSRYL
+140 SDLLRYL

-158 LDENSHISGDAK
+158 LDENSHIAGDAK
-170 NSQVAA
+170 NSQVAV
-176 IDQKALALVA
+176 IDQEALSLVA

-200 VELKEIQ
+200 VELKEVQ

-238 SQPSYNVPENQYVMY
+238 SEPSYNVPENQYVLH
-253 VVSCTLN
+253 VVSSTLN

-273 NRFSGAVEK
+273 SRFSGAVEK

-309 KRFDTEAIND
+309 KRFDTKAIND
-319 ELADQLAEINANR
+319 DLADKLAEINANK
-332 YFSPNLSAKGYL
+332 YFSPNHAAKGYL
-344 RLEKATGSEAEWWA
+344 RLEKATGSENEWWA
-358 KIKPSLSDD
+358 KIKPSLHDD
-367 WQQFEQGGYTIFSSG
+367 WQQFELNGYTIFSSG
-382 SPYASL
+382 EHYASL
-388 FKSYSDYEMVA
+388 FKPYSDYEMEA
-399 IIPVPSRRGA
+399 IMPPPSRRGT
-409 ASILRPEFIS
+409 ASVLRPEFIS
-419 QLTLLADSASL
+419 RLTLLADSRSL
-430 RRDKDNFAKL
+430 RGDRDNFAKL
-440 RAHGIELSQN
+440 REQGIVLSEN
-450 NWKTKLTPE
+450 NWKTNLTPD
-459 EFSEQEKERATIRKR
+459 EFAEQEKERNTIKKR

-479 SVREKVGIVLHEL
+479 AEREKVEMVYKALE
-492 APKIKPFQQVEK
+492 PKIKPFQQVEK
-504 EWRQFKVKSK
+504 AWRQCKVRSK

-531 VHSGFKKLKEQIGLV
+531 VHAGFKKLKERIGLA
-546 DEDILLSLEKIE
+546 DEDILLSLEKVE

-576 IIKVLTQALRYQPE
+576 IIKVLTHAFRYQPE
-590 DNWKRKLIA
+590 DGWKRKLIA
-599 NIQGNEEQIKIQFT
+599 NIQGNEKQISIQFF
-613 NPSISRTITLQYEP
+613 NPSVSRAITLQYEP
-627 LLDNG
+627 FLANG

-667 KHRGGIGGVIHELY
+667 KHRGGIGGVIYELY
-681 SVKDYSEGQENSVFV
+681 SGKDYSEGQANSVFV

-720 ELSMFDWEPAYHERQ
+720 ELSMFDWEHELERK
-735 ATSYGAVCANPMKS
+735 ASSYGAVCANPMKS

-761 MFLQYGLENNKTFH
+761 MFLQYGIEDNSSFQRA
-775 GESDDTQAINFCVS
+775 SDDSEAVNFCVS
-789 CGSEKV
+789 CGSADIE
-795 VDVTNSIRA
+795 DVSNPIRS
-804 NQEKRWY
+804 NKEKRWY
-811 QCNECTQFTVYTHCG
+811 RCNECTQFTVYTHCG
-826 TCNTRLI
+826 SCNMRLI

-850 NIKCPICESP
+850 NIKCPSCESP
-860 IQHVFSLEACHHS
+860 V
-873 FSG
+873 